1 MDQCKFWNL
10 FVWLFLNL
18 ELKDKLTLF
27 FKQVIIYERDS
38 FKILIAILKWN
49 ELIVCQIF
57 KFFFQLK
64 SRWYLFIVRNKIN
77 NFLFGLIGRD
87 LGQIWIFSYS
97 LHLSEFLKE
106 FTQLLF
112 PFIKAVCFNEVVQEF
127 ILYRLIFC
135 KIINYFTFKFLK
147 ITFIKT

>member
-38 FKILIAILKWN
+38 FKILITILKWN

-87 LGQIWIFSYS
+87 LGQIWVFFYS
-97 LHLSEFLKE
+97 LLLSEFLKVLN
-106 FTQLLF
+106 QLLP
-112 PFIKAVCFNEVVQEF
+112 PFKKAVIINEVV
-127 ILYRLIFC
+127 
-135 KIINYFTFKFLK
+135 
-147 ITFIKT
+147 